1 MSQKFIEILDVD
13 EVIAHLLVTEGFS
26 SINEISIVTP
36 SDLASIEGFD
46 NELSELINRAKN
58 HLEKEKVE
66 NLDMLKKE
74 GMDDYLLSSDFFTPD
89 QISLP
94 LKIMT
99 LKLEIN

>member
-46 NELSELINRAKN
+46 NELSSELINRAKN

-89 QISLP
+89 QLHCP
-94 LKIMT
+94 
-99 LKLEIN
+99 